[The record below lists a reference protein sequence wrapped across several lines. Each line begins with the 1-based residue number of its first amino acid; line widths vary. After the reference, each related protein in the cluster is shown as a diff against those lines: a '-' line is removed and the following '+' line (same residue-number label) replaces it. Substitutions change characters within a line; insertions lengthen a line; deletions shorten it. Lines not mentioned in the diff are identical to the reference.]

1 MVVVVA
7 FCSCCTETDNEIHID
22 RRREEEKEKKEK
34 PYLHCCV
41 LLCESSAS
49 GEMEAQK
56 LYCGWLKRLVYL
68 SSPSHMECGF
78 RWVNDVDVDS
88 LRIRSLCTY
97 LLELIIVEEL
107 GRNDEYD

>member
-1 MVVVVA
+1 MNEHGRKNFHFFPMWLLLSPSAVVVQKQIMRFA
-7 FCSCCTETDNEIHID
+7 STCT
-22 RRREEEKEKKEK
+22 EEEKERKEK

-68 SSPSHMECGF
+68 SSPSHGHGV
-78 RWVNDVDVDS
+78 RVS
-88 LRIRSLCTY
+88 LG
-97 LLELIIVEEL
+97 E
-107 GRNDEYD
+107 